1 MFKDTLTYVGVPPRF
16 KWSVTFLPRPAWSVI
31 CTFLEILFYFNCLDF
46 MNSSGYSVISS
57 ESLVYTFSL
66 QVNFT
71 LFSRL
76 PSASCSSHYFFLL
89 SIGKHLQKVKF
100 PTHHFLML
108 LAWLLL
114 LLIFLPCLVVF
125 LVFLRCPTPYPSDS
139 PMFQTTLV
147 IIHVHAVLEF
157 IMPTSA
163 KLSFQA
169 VTFHFISY

>member
-1 MFKDTLTYVGVPPRF
+1 MICDMYIFRNIILFQLPRF
-16 KWSVTFLPRPAWSVI
+16 YEFFRLFSHFFWVI
-31 CTFLEILFYFNCLDF
+31 GIYVFP
-46 MNSSGYSVISS
+46 S
-57 ESLVYTFSL
+57 
-66 QVNFT
+66 VNFT

-169 VTFHFISY
+169 VTFHFTSY